1 MTPFS
6 NLPLNY
12 SCSIKGVD
20 PIFELIIFTGFRKGE
35 ALGLMWKD
43 IDLDRGEIRIVR
55 SLARTK
61 EKRLFL
67 KEVKTQKSKKVYTL
81 CTLLY
86 LKKSL

>member
-1 MTPFS
+1 
-6 NLPLNY
+6 
-12 SCSIKGVD
+12 
-20 PIFELIIFTGFRKGE
+20 
-35 ALGLMWKD
+35 MWKD